1 MESYYDMDAGT
12 CYGVLEDC
20 ERSVKLSRSDVSV
33 REAFL
38 ESRGSTDRS
47 RPRREEMERILS
59 REDVR
64 GRETPDHREHSFFCE
79 TPEFVALA
87 SRIEDCVGDMLLDNG
102 RNPLRDY
109 DMKKVG
115 SINLIKGLV
124 REDSRYTRIPPR
136 YEINISLKP
145 RVESS
150 EDSPLYLA
158 SIDIEQT
165 DVLRKGEY
173 VAGFELVTRCRGV
186 PEFSQVLM
194 DYIRKSYVDVME
206 NYDQLSDSES
216 DSRSL

>member
-12 CYGVLEDC
+12 CYGVLEGC
-20 ERSVKLSRSDVSV
+20 ERSVKLSREDVNA

-47 RPRREEMERILS
+47 RPRRNEMERILS

-64 GRETPDHREHSFFCE
+64 GRETPDHRKHSFFCE

-87 SRIEDCVGDMLLDNG
+87 SRIENCVEDIVLDNG
-102 RNPLRDY
+102 NNPLRDY
-109 DMKKVG
+109 DMRKVG

-124 REDSRYTRIPPR
+124 RKGSRDTMIPPR

-145 RVESS
+145 RDSS